1 MGTVIYPMQEQYREY
16 LIDESKYTGE
26 AEGIAFP
33 ETEEEI
39 RELLKLFPADSG
51 ITLQGGK
58 TGITGASVP
67 KGGYILNLSRMNK
80 VIGSSVREDG
90 TASIIVEPGITL
102 MDLKKEVDSIF
113 RKTPVF
119 WPPDPTETSA
129 SIGGIVSV
137 NAQGIS
143 TLLYGD
149 TKTYI
154 ESVKVMDPD
163 GNVRKVV
170 KDKETQDDPGTG
182 EIDVFI
188 GREGITGILT
198 ELTLKL
204 IPKPESMWGISFFFD
219 SDERAGGFVDAMRN
233 ELPKAEGAAV
243 AAVEYMD
250 KKTLD
255 LIQMRKGTMAKIR
268 ELPDVPD
275 SVQAMIYIEIHGE
288 EEGIEQ
294 IAECLMETAAEY
306 GSDPDETWA
315 VSGEA
320 EIERMHAFRHA
331 AAETANLFVEEAR
344 RKDSRLTKLG
354 SDMTAAECSFQ
365 KCLSDCRNTL
375 KEKGLN
381 ACIFG
386 HALENHIHINI
397 LPTCYEDYM
406 AGRAV
411 MRQWAEQVRK
421 SGGKV
426 VGEHGVGKLKKEIL
440 SDLLPEEYLTQCR
453 TLKKKYDRKNRLNRG
468 NII

>member
-16 LIDESKYTGE
+16 LIDEAKYTGE

-39 RELLKLFPADSG
+39 RQLLKSIPADEG
-51 ITLQGGK
+51 ITIQGGK

-67 KGGYILNLSRMNK
+67 KGGYILNLSHMNK
-80 VIGSSVREDG
+80 VKDSSAREDG
-90 TASIIVEPGITL
+90 TASITVEPGITL

-113 RKTPVF
+113 RRTPVF

-129 SIGGIVSV
+129 SIGGIASV
-137 NAQGIS
+137 NAQGICN
-143 TLLYGD
+143 LFYGD

-163 GNVRKVV
+163 GNVR
-170 KDKETQDDPGTG
+170 ETG
-182 EIDVFI
+182 ELDAFV

-198 ELTLKL
+198 ELTLRL

-219 SDERAGGFVDAMRN
+219 GDEGAGGFVDAMR
-233 ELPKAEGAAV
+233 EGLPQAEGAGV
-243 AAVEYMD
+243 AAVEYLD
-250 KKTLD
+250 RRTID
-255 LIQMRKGTMAKIR
+255 LIQARKGIMARIR

-275 SVQAMIYIEIHGE
+275 EARAMVYIEIHGAE
-288 EEGIEQ
+288 DSIEQ
-294 IAECLMETAAEY
+294 IAESLMEMAAEQ
-306 GSDPDETWA
+306 GSDPDQAWA

-320 EIERMHAFRHA
+320 EIEKMHAFRHA

-344 RKDSRLTKLG
+344 RKDDRITKLG
-354 SDMTAAECSFQ
+354 SDMTAAGRGFALCLEECRS
-365 KCLSDCRNTL
+365 TL
-375 KEKGLN
+375 EEKSLD

-397 LPTCYEDYM
+397 LPACYEEYM
-406 AGRAV
+406 DGIAV
-411 MRQWAEQVRK
+411 MRQWAEEIRRT
-421 SGGKV
+421 GGKV
-426 VGEHGVGKLKKEIL
+426 VGEHGVGKLKKKIL
-440 SDLLPEEYLTQCR
+440 EGLLPEELLEESR
-453 TLKKKYDRKNRLNRG
+453 ALKESCDKGNRLNRG

>member
-16 LIDESKYTGE
+16 LIDEAKYTGE

-39 RELLKLFPADSG
+39 RQLLKSIPTDAG
-51 ITLQGGK
+51 ITIQGGK

-80 VIGSSVREDG
+80 VKGSAAREDG
-90 TASIIVEPGITL
+90 TAFITVEPGITL

-129 SIGGIVSV
+129 SIGGIASV
-137 NAQGIS
+137 NAQGIC

-163 GNVRKVV
+163 GNKRET
-170 KDKETQDDPGTG
+170 KEMDAF
-182 EIDVFI
+182 V

-219 SDERAGGFVDAMRN
+219 GDEGAGGFVDTMR
-233 ELPKAEGAAV
+233 EGLPQAEGAGV
-243 AAVEYMD
+243 AAVEYLD
-250 KKTLD
+250 RRTID
-255 LIQMRKGTMAKIR
+255 LIQARKGTMARIR

-275 SVQAMIYIEIHGE
+275 EARTMVYIEIHGA

-294 IAECLMETAAEY
+294 IAESLMEMAAEQ
-306 GSDPDETWA
+306 GSDPDQAWA

-320 EIERMHAFRHA
+320 EIEKMHAFRHA

-344 RKDSRLTKLG
+344 RKDDRITKLG
-354 SDMTAAECSFQ
+354 SDMTAAGRGFAQCLEECRSA
-365 KCLSDCRNTL
+365 LE
-375 KEKGLN
+375 EKSLD

-397 LPTCYEDYM
+397 LPACYEEYM
-406 AGRAV
+406 DGIAV
-411 MRQWAEQVRK
+411 MRQWAEQIRH
-421 SGGKV
+421 SGGKT
-426 VGEHGVGKLKKEIL
+426 VGEHGIGKLKKEIL
-440 SDLLPEEYLTQCR
+440 QGLLPEEYLAQCR
-453 TLKKKYDRKNRLNRG
+453 ALREQYDRGNRLNRG

>member
-16 LIDESKYTGE
+16 LIDEAKYTGE

-39 RELLKLFPADSG
+39 RQLLKSIPTDAG
-51 ITLQGGK
+51 ITIQGGK

-80 VIGSSVREDG
+80 VKGSAAREDG
-90 TASIIVEPGITL
+90 TAFITVEPGITL

-129 SIGGIVSV
+129 SIGGIASV
-137 NAQGIS
+137 NAQG
-143 TLLYGD
+143 GNKRE
-149 TKTYI
+149 TK
-154 ESVKVMDPD
+154 EMDAF
-163 GNVRKVV
+163 V
-170 KDKETQDDPGTG
+170 
-182 EIDVFI
+182 

-219 SDERAGGFVDAMRN
+219 GDEGAGGFVDTMR
-233 ELPKAEGAAV
+233 EGLPQAEGAGV
-243 AAVEYMD
+243 AAVEYLD
-250 KKTLD
+250 RRTID
-255 LIQMRKGTMAKIR
+255 LIQARKGTMARIR

-275 SVQAMIYIEIHGE
+275 EARTMVYIEIHGAE
-288 EEGIEQ
+288 DGIEQ
-294 IAECLMETAAEY
+294 IAESLMEMAAEQ
-306 GSDPDETWA
+306 GSDPDQAWA

-320 EIERMHAFRHA
+320 EIEKMHAFRHA

-344 RKDSRLTKLG
+344 RKDDRITKLG
-354 SDMTAAECSFQ
+354 SDMTAAGRGFAQCLEECRSA
-365 KCLSDCRNTL
+365 LE
-375 KEKGLN
+375 EKSLD

-397 LPTCYEDYM
+397 LPACYEEYM
-406 AGRAV
+406 DGIAV
-411 MRQWAEQVRK
+411 MRQWAEQIRH
-421 SGGKV
+421 SGGKT
-426 VGEHGVGKLKKEIL
+426 VGEHGIGKLKKEIL
-440 SDLLPEEYLTQCR
+440 QGLLPEEYLTQCR
-453 TLKKKYDRKNRLNRG
+453 ALREQYDRGNRLNRG